1 MPDLKDLLTRAQQ
14 RGDFWKRMFGRAE
27 ADRARADKALDQA
40 TQRATAAEAV
50 LTSIRAAIEA
60 LPDGADRTRL
70 AAALAPSTNLPAV
83 DWAQHIDRAVM
94 HLRSIPIQCTA
105 LTGPV
110 WYGAGWKD
118 AIFELEE
125 YADRI
130 RPWTPPTP
138 PPGVEAS

>member
-60 LPDGADRTRL
+60 LPELIWKRTV
-70 AAALAPSTNLPAV
+70 AS
-83 DWAQHIDRAVM
+83 QM
-94 HLRSIPIQCTA
+94 
-105 LTGPV
+105 
-110 WYGAGWKD
+110 KD
-118 AIFELEE
+118 AVGNSVTV
-125 YADRI
+125 RI
-130 RPWTPPTP
+130 A
-138 PPGVEAS
+138 G